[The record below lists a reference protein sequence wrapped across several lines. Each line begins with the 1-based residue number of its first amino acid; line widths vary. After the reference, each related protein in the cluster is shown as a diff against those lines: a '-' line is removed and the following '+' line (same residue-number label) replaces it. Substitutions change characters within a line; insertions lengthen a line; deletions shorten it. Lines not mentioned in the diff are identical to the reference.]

1 MVVAQLLHRRR
12 AAGAFIYAYSWF
24 YFFNESDMDGLL
36 QSSFYFGYM
45 AILSLAIAVMLGSV
59 GLLQHALVCQ
69 VHLRQGQNGL
79 VGEQA
84 RGERGNGRGG
94 RGW

>member
-1 MVVAQLLHRRR
+1 MVYFQLAKEDHRWWWRSFFNGG

-24 YFFNESDMDGLL
+24 YFYNESNMDGFL

-59 GLLQHALVCQ
+59 GFFSTLWFV
-69 VHLRQGQNGL
+69 RYIY
-79 VGEQA
+79 A
-84 RGERGNGRGG
+84 RVKTD
-94 RGW
+94 